1 MNKSG
6 VFILCQIWIVII
18 ICVMA
23 IDWKNLIQIQV
34 SEESGYSHDQ
44 STMEVNKLDQYA
56 LNELHAIREL
66 VKHDPKLQIL
76 LPSTCKCIRKLRIH
90 RQRVRGKW
98 AGRTRRLVVKQE

>member
-1 MNKSG
+1 M
-6 VFILCQIWIVII
+6 II
-18 ICVMA
+18 IYVMA

-44 STMEVNKLDQYA
+44 STVEVNKLDQYA

-90 RQRVRGKW
+90 RQKVRGKR

>member
-1 MNKSG
+1 MLG

-34 SEESGYSHDQ
+34 SEENGYSCDQ
-44 STMEVNKLDQYA
+44 STMEVNKFDQYA
-56 LNELHAIREL
+56 LNKLHTIREL

-76 LPSTCKCIRKLRIH
+76 PPSACKCIRKLRIH
-90 RQRVRGKW
+90 R
-98 AGRTRRLVVKQE
+98 